1 MLLFV
6 MFHKD
11 TNTGVEDQKGVGSG
25 GWRAMDCTHLP
36 WPAVICLSK
45 VNRPAYLPAPTDTHL
60 AAA

>member
-25 GWRAMDCTHLP
+25 GLEGHGLYTPPLACRHLP
-36 WPAVICLSK
+36 VESQSTRI
-45 VNRPAYLPAPTDTHL
+45 PTCTY
-60 AAA
+60 